1 MRSKVISASLHELV
15 LSHRNYYMACFYTTP
30 ALVIVTGVKSCL
42 IYSME
47 VNIIWEKLA

>member
-1 MRSKVISASLHELV
+1 MRSKVISTSLHQLV
-15 LSHRNYYMACFYTTP
+15 LSHKNYYMANFYTTSAP
-30 ALVIVTGVKSCL
+30 VIVTSVKSCL